1 LCGILP
7 ARVPAIVRSD
17 PHGVLIGQTRRLRC
31 TTTHRADTGNRG
43 VNDPER
49 VPGRQREPSDG
60 VVHATIPLPST
71 RGAGLPMP
79 SVFEVGA
86 GASQLEVSTVHGTD
100 VLIQRRQLLE
110 RVERDLRMRA
120 SADWRMCRASD
131 GDAIITFRTVAA

>member
-1 LCGILP
+1 M
-7 ARVPAIVRSD
+7 
-17 PHGVLIGQTRRLRC
+17 
-31 TTTHRADTGNRG
+31 
-43 VNDPER
+43 
-49 VPGRQREPSDG
+49 PG
-60 VVHATIPLPST
+60 
-71 RGAGLPMP
+71 
-79 SVFEVGA
+79 VFEVGA